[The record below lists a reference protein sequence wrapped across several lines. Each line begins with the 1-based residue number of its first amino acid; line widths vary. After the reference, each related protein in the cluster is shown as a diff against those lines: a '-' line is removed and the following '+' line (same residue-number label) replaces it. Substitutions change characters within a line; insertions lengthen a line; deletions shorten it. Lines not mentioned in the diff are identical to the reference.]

1 MTRRNSTNLLLLA
14 AAASLVLACA
24 GCKKAEEGAPP
35 APAATTTKPA
45 APVKPPV
52 QAQTSSALPVASI
65 SPTLDF
71 TGRKDPFKPFIQPK
85 VEKPAAGR
93 GSLTTSGSLPIQG
106 YTVEQFRVS
115 GIIAGFKE
123 NKALIV
129 DPAGK
134 GYVVKA
140 GMKIGNNNGVITK
153 VTPSYLEVAERSRD
167 DVTGK
172 ITRRTVKLAL
182 PKKN

>member
-1 MTRRNSTNLLLLA
+1 MTRRNSSSLLLLA
-14 AAASLVLACA
+14 AVASLVLACG
-24 GCKKAEEGAPP
+24 GCKKTEEGAPP
-35 APAATTTKPA
+35 APASPPKPVT
-45 APVKPPV
+45 PVKPPV
-52 QAQTSSALPVASI
+52 QAQASSVQSVARGTPS
-65 SPTLDF
+65 LDF
-71 TGRKDPFKPFIQPK
+71 SGRKDPFKPFIQPK
-85 VEKPAAGR
+85 AEKPAAGR
-93 GSLTTSGSLPIQG
+93 GSLPAAGSLPIQS
-106 YTVEQFRVS
+106 YPVEQFRVS

-153 VTPSYLEVAERSRD
+153 ITPSYLEVAERSRD

>member
-1 MTRRNSTNLLLLA
+1 MTRRNSTNLFLLA

-35 APAATTTKPA
+35 APAATPKPA

-65 SPTLDF
+65 SPTLNF
-71 TGRKDPFKPFIQPK
+71 TGRKDPFKPFIEPK
-85 VEKPAAGR
+85 VQKPAAAS
-93 GSLTTSGSLPIQG
+93 GSLSTSGSLPIQG
-106 YTVEQFRVS
+106 YTVEQFRVT

-123 NKALIV
+123 NKALII

-172 ITRRTVKLAL
+172 MTRRTVKLTL

>member
-1 MTRRNSTNLLLLA
+1 MTRRNSTGLFLIA
-14 AAASLVLACA
+14 AMASLVLACG
-24 GCKKAEEGAPP
+24 GCKKGEEAPPP
-35 APAATTTKPA
+35 APADASKSHPQA
-45 APVKPPV
+45 KPPV
-52 QAQTSSALPVASI
+52 QAQTSSAQLPVGGLHS
-65 SPTLDF
+65 LDF
-71 TGRKDPFKPFIQPK
+71 SGRKDPFKPFLQ
-85 VEKPAAGR
+85 EKAQRPAATTG
-93 GSLTTSGSLPIQG
+93 GSPSVGLLPIQG
-106 YTVEQFRVS
+106 YSVGQFRVT

-140 GMKIGNNNGVITK
+140 GMRIGNNNSVISK
-153 VTPSYLEVAERSRD
+153 VTPSYLEVVERSRD

-172 ITRRTVKLAL
+172 MSRRTVKLTL

>member
-35 APAATTTKPA
+35 APVATPKPD

-52 QAQTSSALPVASI
+52 QAQTSSAIPVASF
-65 SPTLDF
+65 SPSLDF
-71 TGRKDPFKPFIQPK
+71 SGRKDPFKPFIQPK
-85 VEKPAAGR
+85 VEKPAAAS
-93 GSLTTSGSLPIQG
+93 GSLSASGSLPIQG
-106 YTVEQFRVS
+106 YTVEQFRVT

-123 NKALIV
+123 NKALII

-153 VTPSYLEVAERSRD
+153 VTPSYLEVAERSRN
-167 DVTGK
+167 DVTGRM
-172 ITRRTVKLAL
+172 TRRTVKLTL

>member
-1 MTRRNSTNLLLLA
+1 MTRRNNSNLLLLA

-35 APAATTTKPA
+35 APAAAPTSDAPA
-45 APVKPPV
+45 KAPV
-52 QAQTSSALPVASI
+52 QAQVSSAQPVASV
-65 SPTLDF
+65 SPSLDF
-71 TGRKDPFKPFIQPK
+71 SGRKDPFKPFIQPK
-85 VEKPAAGR
+85 VEKQAAG
-93 GSLTTSGSLPIQG
+93 SLPVAGSLPIQG

-153 VTPSYLEVAERSRD
+153 ITPSYLEVAERSRD

>member
-1 MTRRNSTNLLLLA
+1 MTRRNSTSMLLLA
-14 AAASLVLACA
+14 AAASLVLACG
-24 GCKKAEEGAPP
+24 GCKKAEESPPPVPP
-35 APAATTTKPA
+35 AKPA
-45 APVKPPV
+45 NPVKPPV
-52 QAQTSSALPVASI
+52 QAQASSAQSVTSVTPS
-65 SPTLDF
+65 LDF
-71 TGRKDPFKPFIQPK
+71 SGRKDPFKPFIQPK
-85 VEKPAAGR
+85 AEKPAAA
-93 GSLTTSGSLPIQG
+93 SGSIPAAGALPIQG
-106 YTVEQFRVS
+106 YPVEQFKVS

-140 GMKIGNNNGVITK
+140 GMKMGNNNGVIMRI
-153 VTPSYLEVAERSRD
+153 TPSYLEVAERIRN

-172 ITRRTVKLAL
+172 ISRRTVKLAL

>member
-1 MTRRNSTNLLLLA
+1 MKRRRISIDLLLLA
-14 AAASLVLACA
+14 VAASLALACA

-35 APAATTTKPA
+35 APASAPKPA
-45 APVKPPV
+45 PPVKPPV
-52 QAQTSSALPVASI
+52 QAQASSAKAVAGVN
-65 SPTLDF
+65 PALDF
-71 TGRKDPFKPFIQPK
+71 SGRKDPFKPFLQPK
-85 VEKPAAGR
+85 AEKPAAGVA
-93 GSLTTSGSLPIQG
+93 SLSATGSLPIQS
-106 YTVEQFRVS
+106 YAVEQFRVT

-123 NKALIV
+123 NKALVV

-153 VTPSYLEVAERSRD
+153 VAPSYIEVAERFRD

-172 ITRRTVKLAL
+172 ISRRTVKLAL

>member
-1 MTRRNSTNLLLLA
+1 MKRRNKNGLFLIAAVATLA
-14 AAASLVLACA
+14 LVCG
-24 GCKKAEEGAPP
+24 GCNKGDEAPPP
-35 APAATTTKPA
+35 APTDAPKPNA
-45 APVKPPV
+45 KVKPPV
-52 QAQTSSALPVASI
+52 QAQTSSAQLPSGGPH
-65 SPTLDF
+65 SLDF
-71 TGRKDPFKPFIQPK
+71 SGRKDPFKPFIQAK
-85 VEKPAAGR
+85 AQRPAASS
-93 GSLTTSGSLPIQG
+93 GSLPSAGLLPIQG
-106 YTVEQFRVS
+106 YSVGQFRVT

-140 GMKIGNNNGVITK
+140 GMRIGNNNGVISK
-153 VTPSYLEVAERSRD
+153 VTPSYLEVVERSRD

-172 ITRRTVKLAL
+172 MSRRTVKLTL

>member
-1 MTRRNSTNLLLLA
+1 MLLLA
-14 AAASLVLACA
+14 AAASLALACG
-24 GCKKAEEGAPP
+24 GCKKAEESPPP
-35 APAATTTKPA
+35 APSAKPA
-45 APVKPPV
+45 NPVKPPV
-52 QAQTSSALPVASI
+52 QAQASSAQSVASVNP
-65 SPTLDF
+65 SLDF
-71 TGRKDPFKPFIQPK
+71 SGRKDPFKPFIQPK
-85 VEKPAAGR
+85 AEKPVAASGSIPAAGA
-93 GSLTTSGSLPIQG
+93 LPIQG
-106 YTVEQFRVS
+106 YPVEQFKVS

-140 GMKIGNNNGVITK
+140 GMKMGNNNGVIMRI
-153 VTPSYLEVAERSRD
+153 TPSYLEVAERIRN

-172 ITRRTVKLAL
+172 ISRRSVKLAL

>member
-1 MTRRNSTNLLLLA
+1 MTRRTDRKLFLLA
-14 AAASLVLACA
+14 ATASLVLACT
-24 GCKKAEEGAPP
+24 GCKKTEEAAPP
-35 APAATTTKPA
+35 APAPVPQSNVPA
-45 APVKPPV
+45 KPPV
-52 QAQTSSALPVASI
+52 QAQTSSAKPLVSV
-65 SPTLDF
+65 SPSLDF
-71 TGRKDPFKPFIQPK
+71 SSRKDPFKPFIQLK
-85 VEKPAAGR
+85 VEKPASGS
-93 GSLTTSGSLPIQG
+93 GSLPSAGSLPIQA
-106 YTVEQFRVS
+106 YTVEQFHVS

-140 GMKIGNNNGVITK
+140 GMKIGNSNGVITK
-153 VTPSYLEVAERSRD
+153 ITPSYLEVAERSRD

>member
-1 MTRRNSTNLLLLA
+1 MTRRRNSTSLLLLA
-14 AAASLVLACA
+14 VAASLSLASA
-24 GCKKAEEGAPP
+24 GCKKGQEEAPP
-35 APAATTTKPA
+35 EPKAVSKPD
-45 APVKPPV
+45 APVTPPV
-52 QAQTSSALPVASI
+52 QAQTSSAQPVASVTP
-65 SPTLDF
+65 SLDF
-71 TGRKDPFKPFIQPK
+71 SGRKDPFKPFIQPK
-85 VEKPAAGR
+85 VEKPAAG
-93 GSLTTSGSLPIQG
+93 SLPAAGALPIQG

-129 DPAGK
+129 DPTGK

-153 VTPSYLEVAERSRD
+153 ITPSYLEVAERSRD

-172 ITRRTVKLAL
+172 MTRRTVKLAL